1 VKNISTSPLE
11 RDMGAY
17 SATVAVQLTVHE
29 TKWWGRMNRTIMSGV
44 FYFSLLGGAS
54 YAADVPDIKPGLW
67 ATTTTS
73 GDAKMPSATASM
85 CSSTALLQALVDQR
99 LKGPNHPCKR
109 ISVAH
114 SGATITEQSECKFG
128 DTVTRSKSVTVVT
141 GNTAVHTE
149 IRQEGKTT
157 VIVSDSKYVGACPA
171 GMQLGDF
178 VADNGMKANILQ
190 PENDE
195 PPPKKP

>member
-1 VKNISTSPLE
+1 
-11 RDMGAY
+11 
-17 SATVAVQLTVHE
+17 
-29 TKWWGRMNRTIMSGV
+29 MNRLIASGL
-44 FYFSLLGGAS
+44 FSCALLGGSS

-67 ATTTTS
+67 TTTTTT
-73 GDAKMPSATASM
+73 GEAQRPPVTASM

-109 ISVAH
+109 VSVTH
-114 SGATITEQSECKFG
+114 SGSTITEQSECKFG
-128 DTVTRSKSVTVVT
+128 DTVAKSKSVTVVT

-149 IRQEGKTT
+149 IHQEGKSA

-178 VADNGMKANILQ
+178 IADNGMKANILQ
-190 PENDE
+190 PDGAE
-195 PPPKKP
+195 PPSKKP